1 MRRTMAGEAYKQEKP
16 EAFAKI
22 ARAMEISK
30 GKSDTW
36 LAQVLAEI
44 PSSTAEDIVRLRE
57 EGKTHQYSQKLWERN
72 ENRGEERKRENNN
85 KAFAFS
91 FNDTF
96 AARYMRKLGLG
107 EILDRTTGRYDSV
120 FDKKMLAKDGKHFR
134 DKISNTVNNDIRRQ
148 FFAILDTPLEIR
160 EETFGSPDMLA
171 IWTSGRHYEPSLP
184 RWDGLYSGLSQ
195 VEFDKKDKEF
205 KKKLLVKKGKEMVM
219 LVKAPED
226 IKNQVVE
233 YMKNANNSK
242 QSYRN
247 YCFTTMADIW
257 YRNKRLTPWKLDKE
271 LEFEDFYNALDYMGI
286 GFTCVEKAS
295 IENRKNIRQFVT
307 HVVSST
313 RRFEADIKRGH
324 SPTHVR
330 ALLVEDLN
338 IWLKQRVEDKWV
350 AFARVD
356 AQEHYPEIEPKK
368 KKQEQP
374 HKVETTTEVKVDVR
388 EILKKK
394 LPETKEEIV
403 AQTESKEAM
412 ADSIMQRL
420 KKLGL

>member
-1 MRRTMAGEAYKQEKP
+1 MRITRVGKAYKQEKP

-22 ARAMEISK
+22 AKSMEISK
-30 GKSDTW
+30 GKTDTW

-44 PSSTAEDIVRLRE
+44 PTSTAEDIARLRE
-57 EGKTHQYSQKLWERN
+57 INEERYFQNLWEKN
-72 ENRGEERKRENNN
+72 ENRGEEKKKENKN
-85 KAFAFS
+85 KSFAFS

-107 EILDRTTGRYDSV
+107 EILDKTAIRYDSV
-120 FDKKMLAKDGKHFR
+120 FDKKMLAKDPKSFR
-134 DKISNTVNNDIRRQ
+134 DKIRNTVGSDIRRQ

-160 EETFGSPDMLA
+160 EEIFGSQDMLA

-184 RWDGLYSGLSQ
+184 QWDDPYRGLSND
-195 VEFDKKDKEF
+195 EFDKKDKEF

-242 QSYRN
+242 QSYHD

-257 YRNKRLTPWKLDKE
+257 YRNARLAPWKLDKE

-286 GFTCVEKAS
+286 GFTCVEQAS
-295 IENRKNIRQFVT
+295 IDNRKNIRQFVA

-374 HKVETTTEVKVDVR
+374 HKAETITEVKVDVR

>member
-1 MRRTMAGEAYKQEKP
+1 MRRTRIGEAYKQEKP

-22 ARAMEISK
+22 AKAMEISK
-30 GKSDTW
+30 GKTDTW

-44 PSSTAEDIVRLRE
+44 PTSTAEDIARLRE
-57 EGKTHQYSQKLWERN
+57 INEERHSQNLWEKN
-72 ENRGEERKRENNN
+72 EKRGEEKKKENKN

-107 EILDRTTGRYDSV
+107 EILDKTTGHYDSV
-120 FDKKMLAKDGKHFR
+120 FDKKMLATDQESFR
-134 DKISNTVNNDIRRQ
+134 HKIRSTVDNGIRRQ
-148 FFAILDTPLEIR
+148 FFAIMDTPLEIR
-160 EETFGSPDMLA
+160 EEVFGNTDMLE

-184 RWDGLYSGLSQ
+184 RCDAPYSGLSYD
-195 VEFDKKDKEF
+195 EFGKKNKEF
-205 KKKLLVKKGKEMVM
+205 KKKILVKKGKEMVM
-219 LVKAPED
+219 LAKAPED

-233 YMKNANNSK
+233 YMKNVNNRK
-242 QSYRN
+242 QSYHH

-257 YRNKRLTPWKLDKE
+257 YRNTRLAPWKLDKE

-356 AQEHYPEIEPKK
+356 AKEHYPEIEPKK

>member
-1 MRRTMAGEAYKQEKP
+1 MRRTRAGEAYKQEKP

-22 ARAMEISK
+22 AKAMEISK
-30 GKSDTW
+30 GKTDTW

-44 PSSTAEDIVRLRE
+44 PTSTAEDIARLRE
-57 EGKTHQYSQKLWERN
+57 TNEERYLQNLWKKN
-72 ENRGEERKRENNN
+72 ENRGEEKKKENKNE
-85 KAFAFS
+85 AFAFS

-107 EILDRTTGRYDSV
+107 EILDKTTSRYDSV
-120 FDKKMLAKDGKHFR
+120 FDKKMLATAPESFR
-134 DKISNTVNNDIRRQ
+134 YKISRTVDSDIRRQ
-148 FFAILDTPLEIR
+148 FFAIMDTPLEIR
-160 EETFGSPDMLA
+160 EEVFGSPDMVA

-184 RWDGLYSGLSQ
+184 RWDDPYRGLSYD
-195 VEFDKKDKEF
+195 EFDKKDKEF
-205 KKKLLVKKGKEMVM
+205 KKKLLVKKGKEMIM

-233 YMKNANNSK
+233 YMKNVNNSK
-242 QSYRN
+242 QSYHR

-257 YRNKRLTPWKLDKE
+257 YRNKRLAPWKLDKE

-313 RRFEADIKRGH
+313 RRFNADIKRGH
-324 SPTHVR
+324 SPAHVR

-356 AQEHYPEIEPKK
+356 AKEHYPEIEPKK

>member
-1 MRRTMAGEAYKQEKP
+1 MRRTKVGEAYKQEKP

-22 ARAMEISK
+22 AKAMEISK
-30 GKSDTW
+30 GKTDTW

-44 PSSTAEDIVRLRE
+44 PTSTAEDIARLRE
-57 EGKTHQYSQKLWERN
+57 TNEERYSQNLWKKN
-72 ENRGEERKRENNN
+72 ENRGEEKKKENKK

-107 EILDRTTGRYDSV
+107 EILDKTTSRYDSV
-120 FDKKMLAKDGKHFR
+120 FDKKMLATDQESFR
-134 DKISNTVNNDIRRQ
+134 QKIRSTVDNGIRRQ
-148 FFAILDTPLEIR
+148 FFAIMDTPLEIR
-160 EETFGSPDMLA
+160 EEVFGSTDMLA

-184 RWDGLYSGLSQ
+184 RYDATYSGLRYD
-195 VEFDKKDKEF
+195 EFEKKNKEF
-205 KKKLLVKKGKEMVM
+205 KKKILVKKGKEMVM
-219 LVKAPED
+219 LTKAPED

-233 YMKNANNSK
+233 YMKNVNNRK
-242 QSYRN
+242 QSYHH

-257 YRNKRLTPWKLDKE
+257 YRNTRLAPWKLDKE

-286 GFTCVEKAS
+286 GFTCVERAS

-356 AQEHYPEIEPKK
+356 AKEHYPEIEPKK

>member
-1 MRRTMAGEAYKQEKP
+1 MRRTRIGEAYKQEKP

-22 ARAMEISK
+22 AKAMEISK
-30 GKSDTW
+30 GKTDTW

-44 PSSTAEDIVRLRE
+44 PTSTAEDIARLRE
-57 EGKTHQYSQKLWERN
+57 INEERHYQNLWEKN
-72 ENRGEERKRENNN
+72 EKRGEEKKKENKN

-107 EILDRTTGRYDSV
+107 EILDKTTGHYDSV
-120 FDKKMLAKDGKHFR
+120 FDKKMLATDQESFR
-134 DKISNTVNNDIRRQ
+134 HKIGSTVDNGIRRQ
-148 FFAILDTPLEIR
+148 FFAIMDTPLEIR
-160 EETFGSPDMLA
+160 EEVFGNTDMLA

-184 RWDGLYSGLSQ
+184 RCDAPYSGLSYD
-195 VEFDKKDKEF
+195 EFDKKNKEF
-205 KKKLLVKKGKEMVM
+205 KKKILVKKGKEMVM
-219 LVKAPED
+219 LTKAPED

-233 YMKNANNSK
+233 YMKNVNNRK
-242 QSYRN
+242 QSYHH

-257 YRNKRLTPWKLDKE
+257 YRNTRLAPWKLDKE

-356 AQEHYPEIEPKK
+356 AKEHYPEIEPKK

>member
-1 MRRTMAGEAYKQEKP
+1 MRRTRVGEAYKQEKP

-22 ARAMEISK
+22 AKAMEISK
-30 GKSDTW
+30 GKTDTW

-44 PSSTAEDIVRLRE
+44 STSTAEDIARLRE
-57 EGKTHQYSQKLWERN
+57 INEERYFQNLWEKN
-72 ENRGEERKRENNN
+72 ENRGEEKKKENKN

-107 EILDRTTGRYDSV
+107 EILDKTTRSYNSV
-120 FDKKMLAKDGKHFR
+120 FDKKMLSTNPESFRAK
-134 DKISNTVNNDIRRQ
+134 IINTVDSGIRRQ

-160 EETFGSPDMLA
+160 EEVFGSPDMLA
-171 IWTSGRHYEPSLP
+171 IWTSGRHHEPSLP
-184 RWDGLYSGLSQ
+184 RWDDPYSGLSQ
-195 VEFDKKDKEF
+195 GEFDKKDKEF
-205 KKKLLVKKGKEMVM
+205 KKKLLVKKGKEIVM
-219 LVKAPED
+219 LVKAPEE
-226 IKNQVVE
+226 IKNQVLE
-233 YMKNANNSK
+233 YMKNTNNSK
-242 QSYRN
+242 QSYHN
-247 YCFTTMADIW
+247 YRLTTMADIW
-257 YRNKRLTPWKLDKE
+257 YRNTRLAPWKLDKE

-286 GFTCVEKAS
+286 GFTCIEQAS
-295 IENRKNIRQFVT
+295 IDNRKNIRQFVT

-356 AQEHYPEIEPKK
+356 AKEHYPEIEPKK

-412 ADSIMQRL
+412 ADSIMERL

>member
-1 MRRTMAGEAYKQEKP
+1 MRRTKVGEAYKKEKP

-22 ARAMEISK
+22 AKAMEISK
-30 GKSDTW
+30 GKTDTW

-44 PSSTAEDIVRLRE
+44 PTSTAEDIARLRE
-57 EGKTHQYSQKLWERN
+57 TNEERYSQNLWKKN
-72 ENRGEERKRENNN
+72 ENRGEEKKKENKK

-107 EILDRTTGRYDSV
+107 EILDKTTSRYDSV
-120 FDKKMLAKDGKHFR
+120 FDKKMLATDQESFR
-134 DKISNTVNNDIRRQ
+134 QKIRSTVDNGIRRQ
-148 FFAILDTPLEIR
+148 FFAIMDTPLEIR
-160 EETFGSPDMLA
+160 EEVFGSTDMLA

-184 RWDGLYSGLSQ
+184 RYDATYSGLRYD
-195 VEFDKKDKEF
+195 EFEKKNKEF
-205 KKKLLVKKGKEMVM
+205 KKKILVKKGKEMVM
-219 LVKAPED
+219 LTKAPED

-233 YMKNANNSK
+233 YMKNVNNRK
-242 QSYRN
+242 QSYHH

-257 YRNKRLTPWKLDKE
+257 YRNTRLAPWKLDKE

-286 GFTCVEKAS
+286 GFTCVERAS

-356 AQEHYPEIEPKK
+356 AKEHYPEIEPKK

>member
-1 MRRTMAGEAYKQEKP
+1 MRRTRIGEAYKQEKP

-22 ARAMEISK
+22 AKAMEISK
-30 GKSDTW
+30 GKTDTW

-44 PSSTAEDIVRLRE
+44 STSTAEDIARLRE
-57 EGKTHQYSQKLWERN
+57 INEERYFQNLWEKN
-72 ENRGEERKRENNN
+72 ENRGEEKKKENKK

-107 EILDRTTGRYDSV
+107 EILDKTTSCYDSV
-120 FDKKMLAKDGKHFR
+120 FDKKMLATAQKSFR
-134 DKISNTVNNDIRRQ
+134 YKIRNTVGSDIRRQ
-148 FFAILDTPLEIR
+148 FFAIMDTPLEIR
-160 EETFGSPDMLA
+160 EEVFGSPDMLE

-184 RWDGLYSGLSQ
+184 QWDDPYRGLSHD
-195 VEFDKKDKEF
+195 EFEKKDKEF

-242 QSYRN
+242 QSYHH

-257 YRNKRLTPWKLDKE
+257 YRNARLAPWKLDKE

-295 IENRKNIRQFVT
+295 TENRKNIRQFVT

-356 AQEHYPEIEPKK
+356 AKEHYPEIEPKK

-374 HKVETTTEVKVDVR
+374 HEAETITEVKVDVR

>member
-1 MRRTMAGEAYKQEKP
+1 MRRTRVGEAYKQEKP

-22 ARAMEISK
+22 AKAMEISK
-30 GKSDTW
+30 GKTDTW

-44 PSSTAEDIVRLRE
+44 PTSTAEDIARLRE
-57 EGKTHQYSQKLWERN
+57 INEERYFQNLWEKDK
-72 ENRGEERKRENNN
+72 NRGEEKKKENKN

-107 EILDRTTGRYDSV
+107 EILDKTTSRYDSV
-120 FDKKMLAKDGKHFR
+120 FDKKMLATAPESFR
-134 DKISNTVNNDIRRQ
+134 YKTSNTVDNDIRRR
-148 FFAILDTPLEIR
+148 FFAIMDTPLEIR
-160 EETFGSPDMLA
+160 EEVFGSPDMLA

-184 RWDGLYSGLSQ
+184 RWDDPYGGMSYD
-195 VEFDKKDKEF
+195 EFDKKEKEF

-233 YMKNANNSK
+233 YMKNVNNSK
-242 QSYRN
+242 QSYHH

-257 YRNKRLTPWKLDKE
+257 YRNTRLAPWKLDKE

-295 IENRKNIRQFVT
+295 TENRKNIRQFVT

-356 AQEHYPEIEPKK
+356 AKEHYPEIEPKK

>member
-1 MRRTMAGEAYKQEKP
+1 MRTTRAGKVYKQEKP

-22 ARAMEISK
+22 AKAMEISK
-30 GKSDTW
+30 GKTDTW

-44 PSSTAEDIVRLRE
+44 STSTAEDIARLRE
-57 EGKTHQYSQKLWERN
+57 INEERYFQNLWEKN
-72 ENRGEERKRENNN
+72 EKRGEEKKKENKN
-85 KAFAFS
+85 KALAFS

-107 EILDRTTGRYDSV
+107 EILDKTANHYDSV
-120 FDKKMLAKDGKHFR
+120 FDKKMLAKAPKSFR
-134 DKISNTVNNDIRRQ
+134 GKISNTVDSDIRRQ

-160 EETFGSPDMLA
+160 EEIFGSKDMLA
-171 IWTSGRHYEPSLP
+171 IWTSGRHYKPSLP
-184 RWDGLYSGLSQ
+184 QWDDPYRGLSND
-195 VEFDKKDKEF
+195 EFDKKDKEF

-242 QSYRN
+242 QSYHN

-257 YRNKRLTPWKLDKE
+257 YRNARLAPWKLDKE

-286 GFTCVEKAS
+286 GFTCVEQAS
-295 IENRKNIRQFVT
+295 IDNRKNIRQFVT

-374 HKVETTTEVKVDVR
+374 HKAETITEVKVDVR

>member
-1 MRRTMAGEAYKQEKP
+1 MRRTRVGEAYKQEKP

-22 ARAMEISK
+22 AKAMEISK
-30 GKSDTW
+30 GKTDTW

-44 PSSTAEDIVRLRE
+44 PTSTAEDIARLRE
-57 EGKTHQYSQKLWERN
+57 TNEERYSQNLWKKN
-72 ENRGEERKRENNN
+72 ENRGEEKKKENKK

-107 EILDRTTGRYDSV
+107 EILDKTTGHYDSV
-120 FDKKMLAKDGKHFR
+120 FDKKMLATDQESFR
-134 DKISNTVNNDIRRQ
+134 YKIRSTVDNGIRRQ
-148 FFAILDTPLEIR
+148 FFAIMDTPLEIR
-160 EETFGSPDMLA
+160 EEVFGSTDMLA

-184 RWDGLYSGLSQ
+184 RYDATYSGLRYD
-195 VEFDKKDKEF
+195 EFEKKNKEF
-205 KKKLLVKKGKEMVM
+205 KKKILVKKGKEMVM
-219 LVKAPED
+219 LTKAPED

-233 YMKNANNSK
+233 YMKNVNNRK
-242 QSYRN
+242 QSYHH

-257 YRNKRLTPWKLDKE
+257 YRNTRLAPWKLDKE

-356 AQEHYPEIEPKK
+356 AKEHYPEIEPKK